1 MIKRLIFSD
10 IDGTLYGFPSK
21 KLLES
26 TKQDILSAIKD
37 DGVELILTTGN
48 PLLPKLTKL
57 VKELN
62 SRYLICTGGSIIYDV
77 LEAKMLAFE
86 HINNELIKPV
96 AEVINKY
103 QTVAFLYGKENY
115 YLLNETKEARE
126 FFDRFFEYS
135 NWKLDQKDCF
145 KDKIAKIEIYPTSK
159 EIKELIYADLL
170 KIEGNIDVLNLSTH
184 VEITKKG
191 ISKGSALVKLTNM
204 FNADINYVMSV
215 GDSENDIAM
224 FNETQFAYAMDNA
237 SEVVKKAAKFY
248 TSDVL
253 QNGLGEAINDYI
265 FRTRIPLIQQEKA
278 NQVEKWKNKE
288 KRNEYYRNLVK
299 QQNDNS

>member
-62 SRYLICTGGSIIYDV
+62 SRYLICAGGAIIYDV
-77 LEAKMLAFE
+77 QEDKMLAFE

-96 AEVINKY
+96 VETINKY
-103 QTVAFLYGKENY
+103 KTVAFLYGKENY
-115 YLLNETKEARE
+115 YLLNETQEAKE
-126 FFDRFFEYS
+126 FFDPFFEYS
-135 NWKLDQKDCF
+135 NWILDLNDCF

-159 EIKELIYADLL
+159 EVKELIYADLL

-184 VEITKKG
+184 VEITNKG

-204 FNADINYVMSV
+204 LNADINYVMSI
-215 GDSENDIAM
+215 GDSENDIVM

-237 SEVVKKAAKFY
+237 NEVVKKAAKFY

-278 NQVEKWKNKE
+278 NQVEKWKNRE

-299 QQNDNS
+299 PQKDNS